1 MAVTGRRLSGVSRR
15 IAPVACAGVALAVV
29 GCAPAVSLST
39 SPAIGALAGTA
50 WTVTTI
56 NGGSVIANAPPTL
69 AFSSDGHV
77 TGSTGCNDYSALFSV
92 DGDRMTVGG
101 LGVSQKLCEGAHGEQ
116 EAAFLNGLGGAASWH
131 ATQTGDLEIDGAAT
145 IVATTGVA
153 ASKPPPTPGAALGG
167 TAWDLTEMG
176 GTADFAHLVPTIE
189 FAADGTVSGFAGC
202 NTFSGPFRTDGGTLK
217 LGPLATTKIAC
228 QPPAS
233 EVESMYLTALAGV
246 SKWTILAEGV
256 LALGGTVPMRFAAR

>member
-1 MAVTGRRLSGVSRR
+1 MSGASGLP
-15 IAPVACAGVALAVV
+15 ASLAVPV
-29 GCAPAVSLST
+29 LAITVVAVIGCAPAVTPSS
-39 SPAIGALAGTA
+39 SPLIAALAGTS

-56 NGGSVIANAPPTL
+56 NGGSVIANAAPTL
-69 AFSSDGHV
+69 AFSTDGHV
-77 TGSTGCNDYSALFSV
+77 TGTTGCNDYSALFSV
-92 DGDRMTVGG
+92 EGDRMTVGG
-101 LGVSQKLCEGAHGEQ
+101 LGVAQKLCEGAHGEQ

-131 ATQTGDLEIDGAAT
+131 ATETGDLEIDGAAT
-145 IVATTGVA
+145 IRATTGVA
-153 ASKPPPTPGAALGG
+153 ATKPPPTPGAALGG

-202 NTFSGPFRTDGGTLK
+202 NTFSGTFKTDGGALM
-217 LGPLATTKIAC
+217 LGPLATTNIGC
-228 QPPAS
+228 QRPAS

-256 LALGGTVPMRFAAR
+256 LALGGSVPLRYAGR